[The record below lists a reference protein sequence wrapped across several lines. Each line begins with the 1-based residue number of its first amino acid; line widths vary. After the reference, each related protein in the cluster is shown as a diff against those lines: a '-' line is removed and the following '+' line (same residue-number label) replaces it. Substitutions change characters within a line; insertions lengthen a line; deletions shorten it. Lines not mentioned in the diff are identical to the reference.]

1 MSTRILPGPAAMVL
15 GACVLALAACDSRQA
30 PPAAAAGAAVDT
42 VPAGPAAAQAVQAI
56 EQVRTPYVAQS
67 AEPGLDSL
75 GALVGTYRHD
85 GVDFLQQG
93 VLAAR
98 LKSLL
103 GGRYAVLLDNL
114 GTSGPLRKEGEL
126 LSMSGNRPHQG
137 GEEMAAIVI
146 DPARNG
152 LRVWLLSQ
160 GHQTVFTD
168 VEGDDIPWPP
178 EVQITLDNQTDMG
191 PVKPG
196 PQRAPAPRRDS

>member
-1 MSTRILPGPAAMVL
+1 MTSRILPGPAALVL
-15 GACVLALAACDSRQA
+15 SACVLALAACDSRQA
-30 PPAAAAGAAVDT
+30 QPVAEAVDAAPAA
-42 VPAGPAAAQAVQAI
+42 PAHAQPDPAI
-56 EQVRTPYVAQS
+56 EQVRIPYVAPS

-75 GALVGTYRHD
+75 GGLVGTYRHD

-93 VLAAR
+93 VLATR

-103 GGRYAVLLDNL
+103 GGRYGVLLDNL
-114 GTSGPLRKEGEL
+114 GTSGPLQKEGEL

-168 VEGDDIPWPP
+168 VEGDDIAWPP
-178 EVQITLDNQTDMG
+178 EVQVTLDNQAELG